1 MNLHPYQLTILEKMM
16 YNPKLKFSN
25 LQIKG
30 MTSKYFNYHLKKL
43 VENRLLE
50 KSQHGYVLTKSGKD
64 YVGKVDEKNMQPE
77 IQPKVSVALYITRIV
92 AGKREYLVT
101 RRLKQPYYGKVGGV
115 SGKVKFGEKF
125 QEAGERELLE
135 ETGLTGK
142 FTFTHIHHK
151 LAHGPEKPL
160 HYNQDNIFVIFLV
173 TDTKGDLITST
184 TEQENFWISE
194 ADLRKRDDLFN
205 TLLEFIGYAQKAD
218 GKFTEGVIMEKGY

>member
-30 MTSKYFNYHLKKL
+30 LTSKHFNYHLKKL
-43 VENRLLE
+43 VENDLLE
-50 KSQHGYVLTKSGKD
+50 KSRYGYVLTKFGKD
-64 YVGKVDEKNMQPE
+64 YVSKLDESNMQQE

-115 SGKVKFGEKF
+115 SGKVKFGERF
-125 QEAGERELLE
+125 QEAAERELLE

-142 FTFTHIHHK
+142 FTQAHIHHK
-151 LAHGPEKPL
+151 LAHGPENKS
-160 HYNQDNIFVIFLV
+160 HYNQDNIFIIFQV
-173 TDTKGDLITST
+173 TNTKGHLITHT
-184 TEQENFWISE
+184 PEQENFWISE
-194 ADLRKRDDLFN
+194 TDLRKRDDLFN
-205 TLLEFIGYAQKAD
+205 TLLEFIGYAHKVD